1 MSDSVARALNHLR
14 QITKRGAAKPDWP
27 ITVNFH
33 PDIAVAGRLV
43 IDLLV
48 ADGIYRSQFE
58 TGTSSGGLTA
68 YDGGDRWNW
77 ESRIFG
83 GAYDN
88 EDPMFRPKYGAL
100 NFRADPVGGSRR
112 FGSSHFRLR
121 SHVHARTSF
130 SYPDSHLEPQN
141 FAVDDVGPL
150 IALADKNE
158 LSLDPW
164 LDNYIEAHIHGPLI
178 IEEDVEALILDPSF
192 KGTCIEEAAASLD
205 CDLEWHGGFRL
216 SLDCL
221 AECRIY
227 RDPAAANAIA
237 EIAEGKWVTPAL
249 LWRAR
254 ESVLDYQTAKWVWHC
269 IARYGYQS
277 EGVPTC

>member
-1 MSDSVARALNHLR
+1 MSDPVAQALNHLR
-14 QITKRGAAKPDWP
+14 QITTQGAANPDCP
-27 ITVNFH
+27 ITLNFH
-33 PDIAVAGRLV
+33 PDLTVAGRLV
-43 IDLLV
+43 IDLL
-48 ADGIYRSQFE
+48 AKDGIYRSQFE

-68 YDGGDRWNW
+68 HQDGDRWLW

-83 GAYDN
+83 CAYDN
-88 EDPMFRPKYGAL
+88 EDSMFRPKYGTL
-100 NFRADPVGGSRR
+100 NYRNDPVGGSRR

-121 SHVHARTSF
+121 SHVRARTSF
-130 SYPDSHLEPQN
+130 CYPDSHLEPEN

-178 IEEDVEALILDPSF
+178 IEEDVEALVLDPSF
-192 KGTCIEEAAASLD
+192 KGTRIEEAAALLG
-205 CDLEWHGGFRL
+205 CDLEWHDGFRL

-221 AECRIY
+221 SECRIY
-227 RDPAAANAIA
+227 RDPAAANAIV
-237 EIAEGKWVTPAL
+237 EIADGKSVTPAL

-254 ESVLDYQTAKWVWHC
+254 DSALDYQIAKWVWHC

-277 EGVPTC
+277 EGLLKC